1 MLGRNTVL
9 NVVEIKLN
17 TFEAMDIIIE
27 YHNDGTT
34 PGKPKRI
41 VVERSADGNYKV
53 KYEDT
58 IGRNAAITTSAAIL
72 DATKIARDKLEGRE
86 GLCS

>member
-1 MLGRNTVL
+1 
-9 NVVEIKLN
+9 
-17 TFEAMDIIIE
+17 MDIIIE

-34 PGKPKRI
+34 TGKPKRI
-41 VVERSADGNYKV
+41 AVEKDINGNYKV

-58 IGRNAAITTSAAIL
+58 IGRNAAIITSAAIL
-72 DATKIARDKLEGRE
+72 DVKNLARSKLKGEE

>member
-1 MLGRNTVL
+1 
-9 NVVEIKLN
+9 
-17 TFEAMDIIIE
+17 MDIIIE

-58 IGRNAAITTSAAIL
+58 IGRNAAIITSAAIL
-72 DATKIARDKLEGRE
+72 DVKNLARSKLKGEE

>member
-1 MLGRNTVL
+1 
-9 NVVEIKLN
+9 
-17 TFEAMDIIIE
+17 MDIIIE

-34 PGKPKRI
+34 TGKPKRFA
-41 VVERSADGNYKV
+41 VERSADGNYKV

-58 IGRNAAITTSAAIL
+58 IGRNTAITTSAAIL